1 VTPVGVV
8 LAGGDSRRMGTD
20 KALLAVDGVPMA
32 VRVASALA
40 GGGCD
45 PILCQGGRV
54 DELAALGL
62 AVNPDSH
69 PGNGPLPAIL
79 DAVSREAR
87 EAVVVCAC
95 DLPWLDAATVALLI
109 TAAAAHPDAD
119 VVVACDVH
127 GPHLAGVW
135 RPHARDPL
143 YQLVAAG
150 IRSYRG
156 ALERL
161 HTVRVD
167 VPSAVV
173 ANVNKPDDL
182 HRHG

>member
-1 VTPVGVV
+1 MTPVGVV

-40 GGGCD
+40 AGGCD
-45 PILCQGGRV
+45 PVVCQGGRV

-62 AVNPDSH
+62 SVTADSQ
-69 PGNGPLPAIL
+69 PGSGPLPAIL
-79 DAVSREAR
+79 DAVSREA
-87 EAVVVCAC
+87 ADVVVCAC
-95 DLPWLDAATVALLI
+95 DLPWLDAATVAQLI
-109 TAAAAHPDAD
+109 AAADAHPDAD
-119 VVVACDVH
+119 VVVASDAH

-135 RPHARDPL
+135 RSHAREPL

-150 IRSYRG
+150 TRSYRG

-161 HTVRVD
+161 RTIRVD

-182 HRHG
+182 HRHR

>member
-1 VTPVGVV
+1 MTPVGVV

-45 PILCQGGRV
+45 PVLCQGGRV

-62 AVNPDSH
+62 AVTPDSH

-79 DAVSREAR
+79 DAVSREAGD
-87 EAVVVCAC
+87 AVVVCAC
-95 DLPWLDAATVALLI
+95 DLPWLDAATVARLI
-109 TAAAAHPDAD
+109 TSAAAHPDAD
-119 VVVACDVH
+119 VVVACDAH

-173 ANVNKPDDL
+173 AIVNKPGDL